1 MLPAMTTSPTDKRRA
16 SRDRLLADLTVV
28 EPTPAQRRRAAIAVC
43 GFNPDPD
50 EAREM
55 LEALGLLGD
64 EAIQANRPTTRRAQA
79 EPTEAP
85 GSMRAAS

>member
-1 MLPAMTTSPTDKRRA
+1 MLPAMTTTEKRRV

-28 EPTPAQRRRAAIAVC
+28 EPTPAQRRRAALAVC
-43 GFNPDPD
+43 GFNPDPA

-55 LEALGLLGD
+55 LDALGLLDD
-64 EAIQANRPTTRRAQA
+64 EAIRTAIR
-79 EPTEAP
+79 EADS